1 ADEIGKLAVQTGES
15 ISEIYKVLDN
25 SSRTTEEGVTVI
37 QNTASIIRDMLQYM
51 QKNSRKIEALQE
63 SVINEEQYINIIIH
77 EMKKNMELAQHI
89 GSETDEQKTS
99 ITDSSQMISI
109 LNQSLFEM
117 LDSMKE
123 LSATSEEIHSR
134 ADHVVQRISG
144 TM

>member
-1 ADEIGKLAVQTGES
+1 MKVQS
-15 ISEIYKVLDN
+15 DRI
-25 SSRTTEEGVTVI
+25 
-37 QNTASIIRDMLQYM
+37 
-51 QKNSRKIEALQE
+51 
-63 SVINEEQYINIIIH
+63 
-77 EMKKNMELAQHI
+77 MKKNMELAQHI